1 MAKESYFMRYFLLVV
16 VMFLGYAVHA
26 QGETFTIKPGE
37 NFYEVIPFNAIFR
50 YPKFIAGNVSFKDGR
65 SVDGRL
71 NYNMLIRQVQFI
83 DPKGDTLSLADE
95 NTIRHIIIEKDTFYF
110 SNEYVRQVAC
120 GKTIKLAE
128 SDFYKEFLQRPGS
141 YGLASSATAS
151 NTITSILVQGKKFEV
166 NSDQEMVLVRAKQY
180 FIGTR
185 FNEFFPADKKVLL
198 KAFPK
203 HRKKIEGFL
212 DQHAIE
218 VSNKED
224 LVKLAGFLETL

>member
-1 MAKESYFMRYFLLVV
+1 M
-16 VMFLGYAVHA
+16 MFAASALSA
-26 QGETFTIKPGE
+26 QGRTFTVKPGE
-37 NFYEVIPFNAIFR
+37 NFYEVIPFKDIFR
-50 YPKFIAGNVSFKDGR
+50 YPNFIVGNVTFKDGR

-71 NYNMLIRQVQFI
+71 NYNMLIKQVQFI

-95 NTIRHIIIEKDTFYF
+95 NTIRHIIISKDTFYY
-110 SNEYVRQVAC
+110 SNEYVRQIASWNN
-120 GKTIKLAE
+120 IKLAE
-128 SDFYKEFLQRPGS
+128 SDYYNEFLQRPGS
-141 YGLASSATAS
+141 YGLSSSATAS
-151 NTITSILVQGKKFEV
+151 NRISSLLVQGRTFEV
-166 NSDQEMVLVRAKQY
+166 NTEQEMVLVRAKQY

-185 FNEFFPADKKVLL
+185 FNEFFPADKKLLL

-212 DQHAIE
+212 DGNAIE

>member
-1 MAKESYFMRYFLLVV
+1 MKYSLLVV
-16 VMFLGYAVHA
+16 VMFLAGALDA
-26 QGETFTIKPGE
+26 QPGTFTVKPGE
-37 NFYEVIPFNAIFR
+37 NFYEVIPFKDIFR
-50 YPKFIAGNVSFKDGR
+50 YPKFIAGNVLFRDGR

-71 NYNMLIRQVQFI
+71 NYNMLIKQVQFI

-95 NTIRHIIIEKDTFYF
+95 HTIRHVIIEKDTFYF
-110 SNEYVRQVAC
+110 SNEYVRQVASWN
-120 GKTIKLAE
+120 TIKLAE

-180 FIGTR
+180 FIGNK
-185 FNEFFPADKKVLL
+185 FNEFFPADRKVLL
-198 KAFPK
+198 KAFPR

-212 DQHAIE
+212 DEHAIE
-218 VSNKED
+218 VSKKED